1 MDQILAHTD
10 GAPLFIEELTKMV
23 LEGGLLRERD
33 GKYVLEGPLPPLAI
47 PTTLQASTLR
57 RTGVISTR
65 TESRRLIPSWPC
77 RVSGT
82 AYFNFV
88 EKKVTRTTV
97 RLERGKGS
105 SGVT

>member
-57 RTGVISTR
+57 RTGVISKR
-65 TESRRLIPSWPC
+65 TESRR
-77 RVSGT
+77 
-82 AYFNFV
+82 
-88 EKKVTRTTV
+88 
-97 RLERGKGS
+97 
-105 SGVT
+105 

>member
-33 GKYVLEGPLPPLAI
+33 GNWVLGVLPPPLAI

-65 TESRRLIPSWPC
+65 TEIPPVDSIMAIQDFWNSIFQFRRKESHANNC
-77 RVSGT
+77 ST
-82 AYFNFV
+82 
-88 EKKVTRTTV
+88 
-97 RLERGKGS
+97 
-105 SGVT
+105 